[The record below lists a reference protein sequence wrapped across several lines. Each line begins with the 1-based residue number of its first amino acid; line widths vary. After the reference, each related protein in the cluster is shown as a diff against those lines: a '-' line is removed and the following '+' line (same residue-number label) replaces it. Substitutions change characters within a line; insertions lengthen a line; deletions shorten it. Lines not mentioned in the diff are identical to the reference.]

1 MRPSDRHRHP
11 SVRVRCGC
19 VLACAGRANVASV
32 NSPSPKQREC
42 KGARNG
48 MQIFCQPQSHRPAL
62 TLGKRIGPSGQEVG
76 DLAGAVGKV
85 VRRETDQFSLR

>member
-1 MRPSDRHRHP
+1 
-11 SVRVRCGC
+11 
-19 VLACAGRANVASV
+19 
-32 NSPSPKQREC
+32 
-42 KGARNG
+42 